1 MGAIEP
7 RQKNPEEMQVLWQ
20 TIGQR
25 LRELMLKSMDRIDIA
40 LSTNPNVLGDQLD
53 EGEESLPTDKLA
65 EIAAA
70 AMHIM
75 AIEERAASMAYRIN
89 KDSGETFSGNG

>member
-1 MGAIEP
+1 MNASEP

-25 LRELMLKSMDRIDIA
+25 LREQVLRSMDRIDIA

-65 EIAAA
+65 EIASA
-70 AMHIM
+70 AMHVM
-75 AIEERAASMAYRIN
+75 AIEERAASMAFRIV
-89 KDSGETFSGNG
+89 KESGEGYTGG